1 MYRITA
7 VPISL
12 SLVTQAGLL
21 ENLHRLDTM
30 IFEEVAKKGRHII
43 TGLGVRFVEHRTSRA
58 VGALVTQWSSG
69 MVATPC
75 SRVALVRVAA
85 KLAGANVLDE
95 SERQVFVVVEVV
107 EDDDV
112 FYLFLQKQKI
122 GAELHIYTLRK
133 VRTIRGCLEGLTL
146 MI

>member
-1 MYRITA
+1 
-7 VPISL
+7 
-12 SLVTQAGLL
+12 
-21 ENLHRLDTM
+21 
-30 IFEEVAKKGRHII
+30 
-43 TGLGVRFVEHRTSRA
+43 
-58 VGALVTQWSSG
+58 